1 MNNMKRLIITACATI
16 LCGCAYM
23 KSNTH
28 SITRNEIISGTNN
41 VQVVEQDTHARAFT
55 FFDANSQLQKFR
67 NGSGETTYSSN
78 SISAGTWAS
87 GINESSSTT
96 NLAANINAVNSL
108 LMTIGALSA
117 K

>member
-1 MNNMKRLIITACATI
+1 
-16 LCGCAYM
+16 M

-67 NGSGETTYSSN
+67 NGSGQTVWSSN
-78 SISAGTWAS
+78 DISAGTWAS
-87 GINESSSTT
+87 GLNESSSSS
-96 NLAANINAVNSL
+96 NLLNGAAQITAAGVAAFVNS
-108 LMTIGALSA
+108 A